1 MINGATLLPTGRFIA
16 TLKIVYKEGVHL
28 SFSWQR
34 LFSNKIDASWVQNLE
49 KEPEVAEQLEAFISR
64 FGRMQDTIANNLQA
78 VWPINILQESSFLLW
93 AA

>member
-1 MINGATLLPTGRFIA
+1 MINGATLLPTDRFIA